1 MVVVA
6 FAMGFCCCILGF
18 CGLAALGK
26 DVMRWEQQDKAERN
40 RKTYE

>member
-1 MVVVA
+1 MVAVA
-6 FAMGFCCCILGF
+6 FVVGFCFCIVVF
-18 CGLAALGK
+18 CALAALGK